1 MEALRARGLEAEAE
15 RDVSALVELVQRDA
29 RPGDVILVM
38 SNGSFGGFHEALIA
52 KLRARNA
59 AAL

>member
-1 MEALRARGLEAEAE
+1 VDRVVNG
-15 RDVSALVELVQRDA
+15 V

-52 KLRARNA
+52 RLRARSTGA
-59 AAL
+59 A